1 MTNHRCLHPVKK
13 GLLVI
18 EVIGT
23 VCGRPVCGPC
33 NFKHGNEAVFRCPV
47 HSISDVSSS
56 DESSLYKSRWNCG
69 NKENDRP
76 NKEKVAVVSQK
87 SKHKEKV
94 AKEVIDINGQESE
107 VGVKESKKTSAK
119 NTKGTKY
126 NAKDLLVLSQAFIK
140 TSENAIDGAAQKQN
154 KFWNEVADCFNQL
167 KKQQEAYDSHQNK
180 RQKMNAVWLRGDF
193 YSSDKEDEVEV
204 IITVRTTSSLQQK
217 WSKFVLPY
225 VSKFIALT
233 NTHPKGS
240 GEGEFASFV
249 LLVCNVYL
257 YDLTLFHFFTQ
268 IEKDIITE
276 SIYSFW
282 NKTVVL
288 ILLIFTGRHG
298 ST

>member
-1 MTNHRCLHPVKK
+1 
-13 GLLVI
+13 VI

-56 DESSLYKSRWNCG
+56 DESSLYKSQW
-69 NKENDRP
+69 NKENDQP

-94 AKEVIDINGQESE
+94 AKEVIDINGKESE
-107 VGVKESKKTSAK
+107 VGVKESKMSSAK
-119 NTKGTKY
+119 NTKGTEY
-126 NAKDLLVLSQAFIK
+126 NAKDLLVLSQAFLK
-140 TSENAIDGAAQKQN
+140 TSENAIDGAAQKRN
-154 KFWNEVADCFNQL
+154 KFWDEVADCFNQL
-167 KKQQEAYDSHQNK
+167 KKQQEAYDNRQNK
-180 RQKMNAVWLRGDF
+180 CQKMNAVRLRGDF

-204 IITVRTTSSLQQK
+204 IITVRTPSSLQQK

-240 GEGEFASFV
+240 GEGECASFE
-249 LLVCNVYL
+249 LLVCIV
-257 YDLTLFHFFTQ
+257 
-268 IEKDIITE
+268 
-276 SIYSFW
+276 
-282 NKTVVL
+282 
-288 ILLIFTGRHG
+288 
-298 ST
+298 